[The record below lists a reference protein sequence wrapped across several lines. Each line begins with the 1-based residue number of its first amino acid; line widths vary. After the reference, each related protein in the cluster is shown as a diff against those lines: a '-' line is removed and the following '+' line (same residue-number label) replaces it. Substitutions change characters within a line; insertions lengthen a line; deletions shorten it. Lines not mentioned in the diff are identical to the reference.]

1 MESGNGLAPVRGFA
15 RDGNLVEK
23 SERAIVMNEQFSITR
38 LSRFGALAF
47 GLLLAMYAFATANL
61 PAQTSS
67 QSGVTVK
74 VTPRSLAAAVWEFEV
89 VFDTHSQELN
99 DDPLKAAVLVA
110 DGSTPSSPTGWQGDG
125 PGGHHRQG
133 VLRFKPAAASPAR
146 VELRLQRPGETAP
159 RVFRWQLR

>member
-1 MESGNGLAPVRGFA
+1 MHRLISRTLALFAILAFTGGVLAAGKLAP
-15 RDGNLVEK
+15 
-23 SERAIVMNEQFSITR
+23 
-38 LSRFGALAF
+38 
-47 GLLLAMYAFATANL
+47 
-61 PAQTSS
+61 QTSS

-74 VTPRSLAAAVWEFEV
+74 VTPRSLAGAEWEFEV

-110 DGSTPSSPTGWQGDG
+110 DGSAPSSPTGWQGDV

-133 VLRFKPAAASPAR
+133 VLRFKAPAAAAPAK
-146 VELRLQRPGETAP
+146 VELRLNRAGESAP